1 MIADL
6 DHRDHRRFK
15 HWVDSIGMMTP
26 IEPDAATA
34 ASIRQ
39 AIAEEDAYFRD
50 VIERRRKQPGDDM
63 VSLLL
68 RAELAGQR
76 LDTAQI
82 VSFLCLL
89 LGAGID
95 TTIHLI
101 SKALLFLSRQG
112 AILARLRQEPALIPD
127 FIEEMLRFDPPT
139 HVLPRLTTRE
149 VRFRDRSIP
158 ANTFVLLLLAAANRD
173 PAQFEQPDEFILE
186 RKPRGALAFG
196 HGPHLCVGAAL
207 ARLEARITLEILLQ
221 EFCGIE
227 RDEHE
232 PIAWDA
238 TLHTRGPTVLP
249 LRLLRSHD
257 QP

>member
-1 MIADL
+1 
-6 DHRDHRRFK
+6 
-15 HWVDSIGMMTP
+15 MMTP

-34 ASIRQ
+34 TRIRE
-39 AIAEEDAYFRD
+39 AIAEEDAYFREL
-50 VIERRRKQPGDDM
+50 IEQRRQQPGDDM
-63 VSLLL
+63 VSMLL
-68 RAELAGQR
+68 RAELDGQH
-76 LDTAQI
+76 LETSQV

-101 SKALLFLSRQG
+101 SKALLFLSRHD
-112 AILARLRQEPALIPD
+112 ALLARLRQQPALIPD
-127 FIEEMLRFDPPT
+127 FVEEMLRFDPPT

-149 VRFRDRSIP
+149 VRYGDGSIP
-158 ANTFVLLLLAAANRD
+158 AHSFVLLLLAAANRD
-173 PAQFEQPDEFILE
+173 PSQFERPDEFLLE

-207 ARLEARITLEILLQ
+207 ARFEARITLEILLE

-227 RDEHE
+227 RDERE

-238 TLHTRGPTVLP
+238 TLHTRGPTTLP
-249 LRLLRSHD
+249 LRLLRARS
-257 QP
+257 